1 LFATVASQIPLRH
14 LTPASGRQ
22 DHTTSP
28 SADNALSS
36 AAPPTSIASQPC
48 VRDDRE
54 TPLCVWAGMAADKEV
69 ICAKWERK
77 YFCEEDWTGSISLKA
92 KENFPSPRRAC
103 AVSLG
108 RFRSKPDR
116 KCALRLWVWI
126 RNRHAKP
133 LWHLSTE
140 RTGITARK
148 QLYDFHIIACGKRDD
163 LGFRVMCVV

>member
-1 LFATVASQIPLRH
+1 MFATIAGEISFTN

-28 SADNALSS
+28 SASWRSRQSRHSRPSHPN
-36 AAPPTSIASQPC
+36 PTFVTIAKRPS
-48 VRDDRE
+48 
-54 TPLCVWAGMAADKEV
+54 VWAGMAADREV

-103 AVSLG
+103 AVSLV